1 MGNRPAVSRRL
12 PPRWYEPLVTTTL
25 RPSLALF
32 ISEPGRALADYGLL
46 LATSPVLFRAPRGD
60 RHPVLVLPG
69 LLAEDA
75 STATMRVYLRSLG
88 YEVHGWRL
96 GRNLGPTLAV
106 LSGMTA
112 RLEEL
117 HRATGRHVS
126 LVGWS
131 LGGIFAR
138 ELARARPALVRQVV
152 TLGSPF
158 GLSDPDDSRA
168 SSTYRRLG
176 VLHVSPGS
184 LPRRERLSRPIPVP
198 TTAIYSR
205 LDGVVPWQA
214 CINTPGRH
222 RENVAVY
229 SSHLGMGH
237 NAAALWVI
245 ADRLAQSEGA
255 WQPFR
260 APSVARHLFPER
272 TVAA

>member
-1 MGNRPAVSRRL
+1 M
-12 PPRWYEPLVTTTL
+12 TTTL

-32 ISEPGRALADYGLL
+32 LSEPGRAVADYGAL
-46 LATSPVLFRAPRGD
+46 LATSPVLLRAPRGD
-60 RHPVLVLPG
+60 GHPVLVLPG

-75 STATMRVYLRSLG
+75 STATLRVYLRSLG
-88 YEVHGWRL
+88 YAVYGWRL
-96 GRNLGPTLAV
+96 GRNLGPTPAILG
-106 LSGMTA
+106 GMTA

-117 HRATGRHVS
+117 QRAAGRPVS

-138 ELARARPALVRQVV
+138 ELARARPALVREVI

-158 GLSDPDDSRA
+158 ALSDPDHSRA
-168 SSTYRRLG
+168 NATYRRLG
-176 VLHVSPGS
+176 VLHATAAS

-214 CINTPGRH
+214 CLNTPGPH

-229 SSHLGMGH
+229 SSHLGLGH
-237 NAAALWVI
+237 NPAVLWVI
-245 ADRLAQSEGA
+245 ADRLAQPEGT

-260 APSVARHLFPER
+260 APSIARHLFPER
-272 TVAA
+272 TAAA